1 MLFKKLSILFFL
13 TSLWILMMPGC
24 TKEDMTDCFSGLR
37 LRFNFTLHN
46 NGGSLF
52 GEEVNRVRVYLFD
65 EQEILQLYVL
75 DDGRTIEY
83 SYVENG
89 RLKTISKPNLAG
101 KLPEGYIM
109 ELNVAPGRYKVVAW
123 GGSAK
128 DKESTF
134 FHGHMKD
141 PVTHDFIDSII
152 IGETTMSD
160 FRMFLKYKV
169 APELPEDIIPIVSEI
184 DDLWY
189 GACGTRNPTTSK
201 YIMKDVIVRN
211 GEITDELIDL
221 IKNTNILKVTISGYE
236 NKLVSD
242 VYTRINSP
250 LKVWTTAVNGRY
262 KIDNSIGEAGR
273 SIRYTPH
280 FENIDFNKM
289 IVDIKILR
297 IDMER
302 HTAQPM
308 YLTIEDPVTGKKFP
322 EEPIDIVNTLMQA
335 RDYKGNYIYN
345 NQADFDQEYEHPI
358 EVKIDLDLT
367 VRIFVRGWKIVHISP
382 ET

>member
-75 DDGRTIEY
+75 DDSRTIEY

-101 KLPEGYIM
+101 KLPEDYIM

-123 GGSAK
+123 GGSTK

-141 PVTHDFIDSII
+141 PV
-152 IGETTMSD
+152 
-160 FRMFLKYKV
+160 
-169 APELPEDIIPIVSEI
+169 
-184 DDLWY
+184 
-189 GACGTRNPTTSK
+189 
-201 YIMKDVIVRN
+201 
-211 GEITDELIDL
+211 
-221 IKNTNILKVTISGYE
+221 
-236 NKLVSD
+236 
-242 VYTRINSP
+242 
-250 LKVWTTAVNGRY
+250 
-262 KIDNSIGEAGR
+262 
-273 SIRYTPH
+273 
-280 FENIDFNKM
+280 
-289 IVDIKILR
+289 
-297 IDMER
+297 
-302 HTAQPM
+302 
-308 YLTIEDPVTGKKFP
+308 
-322 EEPIDIVNTLMQA
+322 
-335 RDYKGNYIYN
+335 
-345 NQADFDQEYEHPI
+345 
-358 EVKIDLDLT
+358 
-367 VRIFVRGWKIVHISP
+367 
-382 ET
+382 